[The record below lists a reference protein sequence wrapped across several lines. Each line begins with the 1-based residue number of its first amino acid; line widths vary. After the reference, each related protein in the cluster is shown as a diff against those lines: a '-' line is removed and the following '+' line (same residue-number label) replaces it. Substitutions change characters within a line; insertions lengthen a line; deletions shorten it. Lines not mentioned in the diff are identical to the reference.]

1 MKTALAIFLFV
12 STAALALDRPKLQIE
27 PQQSND
33 KPSHDQRLIA
43 GWTVHVNVKLFET
56 DAPALEK
63 ALQLL
68 RAQLEEI
75 VRVVPVQAVAELRKV
90 PLWINPEYPNISP
103 RAEFHPGADW
113 LRENGRDPLMAKG
126 VEFTNVRIFEDET
139 RRMPNFALHEL
150 AHAYHNR
157 TVRMSFGNP
166 EIKAA
171 YEKAKASGKYERV
184 ERKDSEGRSHMDR
197 AYAMTNPQEYF
208 AECTEA
214 YFTRN
219 DFFPFTREE
228 LKQHDPEM
236 FALLEKLWGV
246 QSPKP

>member
-1 MKTALAIFLFV
+1 MKSVLAALLFGL
-12 STAALALDRPKLQIE
+12 TAALALDQPKLR
-27 PQQSND
+27 PQTQHAND
-33 KPSHDQRLIA
+33 TPYHVVRLIE
-43 GWTVHVNVKLFET
+43 GWTLHVNVKLFEM

-68 RAQLEEI
+68 RAQLDEI
-75 VRVVPVQAVAELRKV
+75 VRVVPAQAVAELRNV
-90 PLWINPEYPNISP
+90 PLWINPEYPKVQP

-113 LRENGRDPLMAKG
+113 LRENGRDPVMAMG
-126 VEFTNVRIFEDET
+126 VEFTNVRIFEAET

-150 AHAYHNR
+150 AHAYHDRVLGFENA
-157 TVRMSFGNP
+157 
-166 EIKAA
+166 EIEAA
-171 YEKAKASGKYERV
+171 FQHAKATGKYEQVLRLDSAG
-184 ERKDSEGRSHMDR
+184 RKRLDK
-197 AYAMTNPQEYF
+197 AYAMTNAKEYF

-246 QSPKP
+246 HSH